1 MRPLDP
7 SFPARVRETSLG
19 LAGILFLVLCTL
31 PDARIA
37 ASFAAGVGLAVLLWW
52 VTERLVLGAGRE
64 CWRVRDIAG
73 VVGLYLLPLAVAA
86 LYLWQAV
93 ARGWLAPVAFTVG
106 FSLPGLVVFLKAIA
120 LGGLP
125 QGAEPA
131 PVYSAWRKAAG
142 GE

>member
-7 SFPARVRETSLG
+7 SFPARVRETTLG
-19 LAGILFLVLCTL
+19 LAGIGFLVLCTL

-37 ASFAAGVGLAVLLWW
+37 GSFAAGVGVAVLLWW
-52 VTERLVLGAGRE
+52 VTERLVLGADRE
-64 CWRVRDIAG
+64 HWRAREIAG
-73 VVGLYLLPLAVAA
+73 AAGLYLLPLAAAA
-86 LYLWQAV
+86 LYLWQSV
-93 ARGWLAPVAFTVG
+93 ARDWLAPVAFTVG

-125 QGAEPA
+125 HGAEPA

-142 GE
+142 GD